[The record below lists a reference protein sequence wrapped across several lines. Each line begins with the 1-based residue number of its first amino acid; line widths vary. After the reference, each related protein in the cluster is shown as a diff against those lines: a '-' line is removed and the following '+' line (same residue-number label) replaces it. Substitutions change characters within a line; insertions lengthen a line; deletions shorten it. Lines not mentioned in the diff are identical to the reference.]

1 MCGLQELSSPTRD
14 GTWALAMKALSS
26 NQWVTREV
34 PKVTFLIQCDRHI
47 IYYARSDAKHL
58 TYNYLI
64 LVTNLK
70 NNNDLCLDKSWH
82 LHHIISITGLND
94 CYILLLTI
102 SYIQQI
108 TLSISFHILPSSIA
122 QSSFSGRKNLR
133 DPYTLIHSR
142 VFLPIRLKDS
152 KGQSSRAEFTS
163 HSLLNSHS
171 PQECHTSNRPSINA
185 CGKTE

>member
-1 MCGLQELSSPTRD
+1 MTLSALAESDFVAWFNYSNFPLFFSFLATVCGLQELSSPTWD
-14 GTWALAMKALSS
+14 GTWAPAMKALCS

-47 IYYARSDAKHL
+47 IYHARNDAKHL

-102 SYIQQI
+102 SYILQI

-122 QSSFSGRKNLR
+122 QSSFSGRKDLR
-133 DPYTLIHSR
+133 DPYTFIHSR

-152 KGQSSRAEFTS
+152 KGQSSRA
-163 HSLLNSHS
+163 
-171 PQECHTSNRPSINA
+171 
-185 CGKTE
+185 